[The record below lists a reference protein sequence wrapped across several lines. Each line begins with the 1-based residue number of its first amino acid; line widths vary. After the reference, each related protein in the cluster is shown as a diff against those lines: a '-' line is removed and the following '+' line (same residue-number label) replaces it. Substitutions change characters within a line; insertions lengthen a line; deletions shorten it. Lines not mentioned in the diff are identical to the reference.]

1 MLEKYLLGKLYILG
15 TYSMNPQHI
24 AIVWGEVQILLSFDG
39 VRSFFLSDEDFVG
52 SVNSGW

>member
-1 MLEKYLLGKLYILG
+1 MI
-15 TYSMNPQHI
+15 PQHI
-24 AIVWGEVQILLSFDG
+24 VIVWVKYKSLSSFDG

>member
-1 MLEKYLLGKLYILG
+1 M
-15 TYSMNPQHI
+15 
-24 AIVWGEVQILLSFDG
+24 QIPFEDVINSIIWLIKDIFIIIRGLSNSLLSNG